1 MFLSDCLLFLGAKPK
16 KDQNERKEEKKTL
29 QPFPCSPFPCTEF
42 YRVSHRPNPFVEIVR
57 PWFIEIKKKTF
68 GFFFP
73 RPPTWIAWV
82 CLVLLLFFFFL
93 THFFLIFFIEI
104 QKPKS
109 QWRSDPVAATPMF
122 RSSFVWKIP
131 LIVARFLER
140 PRPEAQKWSNNKN
153 KRWNQKNN
161 RRRPSKDV
169 VVVETWT
176 ILCFGRNPSP
186 RWHVIEKNPP
196 TNEKET
202 KSKGNPKKKKTTT
215 TTSGP
220 PATNQRARRHTGHQS
235 EERIHTIQWTR
246 SSFNQI
252 GWL

>member
-82 CLVLLLFFFFL
+82 CLVLLLFFFFKRSFSL
-93 THFFLIFFIEI
+93 FFLLKFKNQNHNGVPI
-104 QKPKS
+104 QW
-109 QWRSDPVAATPMF
+109 QRH
-122 RSSFVWKIP
+122 
-131 LIVARFLER
+131 
-140 PRPEAQKWSNNKN
+140 Q
-153 KRWNQKNN
+153 
-161 RRRPSKDV
+161 
-169 VVVETWT
+169 
-176 ILCFGRNPSP
+176 CFGRLLFEKFRWLWRVSWNGQDQRPKNGRIIKIKDEIKKIIDVVLP
-186 RWHVIEKNPP
+186 RTSSSLRRERFYVSDAIRRHDDTSLKRIHQQTKKKRNQ
-196 TNEKET
+196 KET
-202 KSKGNPKKKKTTT
+202 RTKKKTTT